1 MRYVLFATPRFGALV
16 LQGLVKRGME
26 PLALVT
32 NPDRPV
38 GRKQVVTPPPAKQM
52 ATELGLDIP
61 VLQPTKLEEV
71 YDQLR
76 ELGADVFVVA
86 AYGKI
91 LRQELIDIAPH
102 GVVGIHGSVLP
113 KYRGAAPMQQALI
126 DGAPETGISLFVVDA
141 EVDHGPVIADG
152 TIAVAE
158 NETYLTLEAKLAELG
173 AVVTAT
179 RLPMWLTGGITAR
192 EQNHELATFTKKF
205 SSEDGHV
212 SYEDLVKAM
221 NGNAELARTIS
232 NKIRGLTPE
241 PGVWTEHGDARIKLL
256 ESHTEHGALVV
267 TGYQRSGKVAVK
279 EKLKL

>member
-1 MRYVLFATPRFGALV
+1 MV
-16 LQGLVKRGME
+16 
-26 PLALVT
+26 
-32 NPDRPV
+32 
-38 GRKQVVTPPPAKQM
+38 
-52 ATELGLDIP
+52 TELGLDIP
-61 VLQPTKLEEV
+61 VLQPTKLDEI

-126 DGAPETGISLFVVDA
+126 DGVSETGISLFIVDA

-205 SSEDGHV
+205 SSADGYV
-212 SYEDLVKAM
+212 AYEDLDKAI
-221 NGNAELARTIS
+221 NGDAQLARAIN

-241 PGVWTEHGDARIKLL
+241 PGVWTEYSGSRIKLL
-256 ESHTEHGALVV
+256 ESHTEQSSLVV
-267 TGYQRSGKVAVK
+267 TKYQRSGKVAVTG
-279 EKLKL
+279 KLKL